1 MPAKKKIST
10 ADLKKLF
17 KEAHKLD
24 PMKPVPKNVANRMDA
39 TIAKLA
45 AAEKAAQ
52 AKSKPL
58 SQMTNAELRA
68 SAAVLKNKKAL
79 ADAKLA
85 AKNKKI
91 VSNIRASR
99 GGRGGGAGGAF
110 LENLK

>member
-1 MPAKKKIST
+1 MVAKKKIST

-58 SQMTNAELRA
+58 SQMTDAEIRA
-68 SAAVLKNKKAL
+68 NKAKLENKKAL
-79 ADAKLA
+79 ESAKLA
-85 AKNKKI
+85 AKNKAIVGKI
-91 VSNIRASR
+91 
-99 GGRGGGAGGAF
+99 RGGGLRGGAGVGGMF
-110 LENLK
+110 GVKNR